1 MLTFREGI
9 MHYLSN
15 LRNRIAV
22 IILAF
27 GVLCFCINATPD
39 KSQSLIRPEMK
50 KEISERL
57 RERGF
62 SQSTTVEITEAG
74 YRAEFNG
81 KWIRL

>member
-1 MLTFREGI
+1 MTWGEKTF
-9 MHYLSN
+9 L
-15 LRNRIAV
+15 IAV